1 MADEPIREQIVA
13 ALKTRLAGIV
23 AGASSATGWEY
34 RYTPDAVIRH
44 FEFNQSCLDASL
56 GSGEPV
62 IYVMIPDRT
71 ERSNATSRERDAR
84 VEFDLVLAKR
94 WTPGSE
100 NPHTLAAPNRE
111 QIQGRLAAD
120 AEARLTDD
128 PSFTDYQALGVWG
141 LLVASE
147 DESAEATY
155 IEGWAVVMLR
165 VAVDYRYQAGHP

>member
-1 MADEPIREQIVA
+1 MAAI
-13 ALKTRLAGIV
+13 KTRLSGIV

-44 FEFNQSCLDASL
+44 HELDESCLDPSL

-62 IYVMIPDRT
+62 IYVMIPARRDMT
-71 ERSNATSRERDAR
+71 NATSRERDAR
-84 VEFDLVLAKR
+84 IEFDLGLAKR
-94 WTPGSE
+94 WTPGDE

-128 PSFTDYQALGVWG
+128 PTFADYQGFGVY
-141 LLVASE
+141 LVQVMSE
-147 DESAEATY
+147 DMSAEATY
-155 IEGWAVVMLR
+155 YPGWAIVLLR
-165 VAVDYRYQAGHP
+165 VTVEYRNMAGHP